1 MGVKGVYKRM
11 PTISVRFITSTD
23 TFTLQTNTV
32 EQQSD
37 AAILGSDSLV
47 EQIISFNTENN
58 MANDTPVFSLVL
70 AGLDRWDRIL
80 QSNDIVTIKVNPG
93 DGNTVV
99 NDVVMVGMVSEVK
112 KLGSYGDSSIV
123 YQVSGQSMAKA
134 LMQIKLGT
142 LQEIASITQ
151 SFGWMTSMG
160 LKQQD
165 GSVSPN
171 VVPVKKPEKT
181 VKLKTKAVPTTT
193 KTYKDIDG
201 KTFKLSDNIVIV
213 TDGSGISNNQWIQ
226 VSSIGYVKAKVINKK
241 DNLFFEGASVYVPMS
256 SKASR
261 DSFNR
266 IYDTHGNNV
275 IKLYSGKKNPKTEA
289 SDANKNTD
297 IATDENG
304 LLFSGK
310 TASDVVGTIIR
321 WFLNLSGDDLQ
332 LTSSLNNTDI
342 QYTFNGERKNF
353 GDWIELNLNS
363 RTEDEM
369 LLDQVPLM
377 SFTGSLRQLIT
388 QAQAKPYNEFYTDF
402 TSDEKA
408 MFNMRP
414 TPFEPDDWKE
424 LQGVATVLESKN
436 IIEET
441 LSRNDNE
448 VYSVFSSSIPNSIL
462 LNSISDLMMYPVY
475 FPGLTSKYGYS
486 MLEQG
491 NDYIFRSK
499 KETKT
504 KGGSDS
510 SGSSLDIASGDTV
523 TNAKNI
529 ANVLKKAGASG
540 NAIAALL
547 GTMQGESNLIPN
559 KIQAGQSYEDSPAKD
574 PTVGGYGFGLAQ
586 WDSSRRVELLRYAK
600 AQNKSWD
607 NLGLQLSFLLDHDG
621 ANSTMMKE
629 FLVSNDSI
637 DTLVGNM
644 VAKWERPGD
653 ASGEIAKRIP
663 YAKKWY
669 SDLGLS
675 SVQGKSSISTKGIG
689 IGKTLTEALKVKN
702 TSNKTL
708 TDAMGIKNKYPT
720 IGEQVAKEQAAKL
733 KKANN
738 KAKEKA
744 QIDADN
750 VDLAKKYSVY
760 LANWYGNNNS
770 FISGEIRVLGHPDYR
785 VGTVLL
791 RIDPSTDTSLAG
803 NYVYYIESVSHE
815 FSYTGGFTTVL
826 GVTRGLPE
834 SVDRF
839 ATWNSYKSP
848 LTAEK
853 PGNGQL
859 QLFNGGLFGELSVA
873 EAADKGFKEANND
886 SDDDSGSS
894 DSGEASSGSGDD
906 YPSKWR
912 DAVQDS
918 LVDDWAYYNRECVS
932 FVAWRNSQ
940 KPKYKDKKATEVPFY
955 HLGNAA
961 EWVSAKG
968 SYGVSSPKAGD
979 TAVFLQG
986 AWGGSIGA
994 YGHVAYITK
1003 VDGDN
1008 LYIEDYNAGNPMG
1021 QYNTHTIKKSD
1032 ASFFLRF

>member
-80 QSNDIVTIKVNPG
+80 QPNDIVTIKVNPG

-165 GSVSPN
+165 GSAAPN

-181 VKLKTKAVPTTT
+181 VNLKTKAVPTTT

-226 VSSIGYVKAKVINKK
+226 VSSIGYVKAKVINKN
-241 DNLFFEGASVYVPMS
+241 DNLFFEGASVYVPIS

-289 SDANKNTD
+289 SDANKNAD

-321 WFLNLSGDDLQ
+321 LFLNLSGDDLQ

-342 QYTFNGERKNF
+342 HYTFNGERKNF
-353 GDWIELNLNS
+353 GDWVELNLNS

-424 LQGVATVLESKN
+424 LQGTATVLESKN

-586 WDSSRRVELLRYAK
+586 WDSSRRVELLKYAR

-621 ANSTMMKE
+621 TNSTMMKE

-834 SVDRF
+834 SVYRF

-886 SDDDSGSS
+886 SNDDSGSS

-986 AWGGSIGA
+986 AWGGSIGS

>member
-1 MGVKGVYKRM
+1 M
-11 PTISVRFITSTD
+11 
-23 TFTLQTNTV
+23 
-32 EQQSD
+32 
-37 AAILGSDSLV
+37 
-47 EQIISFNTENN
+47 
-58 MANDTPVFSLVL
+58 
-70 AGLDRWDRIL
+70 
-80 QSNDIVTIKVNPG
+80 
-93 DGNTVV
+93 
-99 NDVVMVGMVSEVK
+99 
-112 KLGSYGDSSIV
+112 
-123 YQVSGQSMAKA
+123 
-134 LMQIKLGT
+134 
-142 LQEIASITQ
+142 
-151 SFGWMTSMG
+151 
-160 LKQQD
+160 
-165 GSVSPN
+165 
-171 VVPVKKPEKT
+171 
-181 VKLKTKAVPTTT
+181 
-193 KTYKDIDG
+193 
-201 KTFKLSDNIVIV
+201 
-213 TDGSGISNNQWIQ
+213 
-226 VSSIGYVKAKVINKK
+226 
-241 DNLFFEGASVYVPMS
+241 
-256 SKASR
+256 
-261 DSFNR
+261 
-266 IYDTHGNNV
+266 
-275 IKLYSGKKNPKTEA
+275 
-289 SDANKNTD
+289 
-297 IATDENG
+297 
-304 LLFSGK
+304 
-310 TASDVVGTIIR
+310 
-321 WFLNLSGDDLQ
+321 
-332 LTSSLNNTDI
+332 NNTDI

-653 ASGEIAKRIP
+653 ASG
-663 YAKKWY
+663 
-669 SDLGLS
+669 
-675 SVQGKSSISTKGIG
+675 
-689 IGKTLTEALKVKN
+689 
-702 TSNKTL
+702 
-708 TDAMGIKNKYPT
+708 
-720 IGEQVAKEQAAKL
+720 
-733 KKANN
+733 
-738 KAKEKA
+738 
-744 QIDADN
+744 
-750 VDLAKKYSVY
+750 
-760 LANWYGNNNS
+760 
-770 FISGEIRVLGHPDYR
+770 
-785 VGTVLL
+785 
-791 RIDPSTDTSLAG
+791 
-803 NYVYYIESVSHE
+803 
-815 FSYTGGFTTVL
+815 
-826 GVTRGLPE
+826 
-834 SVDRF
+834 
-839 ATWNSYKSP
+839 
-848 LTAEK
+848 
-853 PGNGQL
+853 
-859 QLFNGGLFGELSVA
+859 
-873 EAADKGFKEANND
+873 
-886 SDDDSGSS
+886 
-894 DSGEASSGSGDD
+894 
-906 YPSKWR
+906 
-912 DAVQDS
+912 
-918 LVDDWAYYNRECVS
+918 
-932 FVAWRNSQ
+932 
-940 KPKYKDKKATEVPFY
+940 
-955 HLGNAA
+955 
-961 EWVSAKG
+961 
-968 SYGVSSPKAGD
+968 GVS
-979 TAVFLQG
+979 
-986 AWGGSIGA
+986 
-994 YGHVAYITK
+994 
-1003 VDGDN
+1003 
-1008 LYIEDYNAGNPMG
+1008 
-1021 QYNTHTIKKSD
+1021 
-1032 ASFFLRF
+1032 

>member
-1 MGVKGVYKRM
+1 
-11 PTISVRFITSTD
+11 
-23 TFTLQTNTV
+23 
-32 EQQSD
+32 
-37 AAILGSDSLV
+37 
-47 EQIISFNTENN
+47 
-58 MANDTPVFSLVL
+58 
-70 AGLDRWDRIL
+70 
-80 QSNDIVTIKVNPG
+80 
-93 DGNTVV
+93 
-99 NDVVMVGMVSEVK
+99 
-112 KLGSYGDSSIV
+112 
-123 YQVSGQSMAKA
+123 
-134 LMQIKLGT
+134 
-142 LQEIASITQ
+142 
-151 SFGWMTSMG
+151 
-160 LKQQD
+160 
-165 GSVSPN
+165 
-171 VVPVKKPEKT
+171 
-181 VKLKTKAVPTTT
+181 
-193 KTYKDIDG
+193 
-201 KTFKLSDNIVIV
+201 
-213 TDGSGISNNQWIQ
+213 
-226 VSSIGYVKAKVINKK
+226 
-241 DNLFFEGASVYVPMS
+241 
-256 SKASR
+256 
-261 DSFNR
+261 
-266 IYDTHGNNV
+266 
-275 IKLYSGKKNPKTEA
+275 
-289 SDANKNTD
+289 
-297 IATDENG
+297 
-304 LLFSGK
+304 
-310 TASDVVGTIIR
+310 
-321 WFLNLSGDDLQ
+321 
-332 LTSSLNNTDI
+332 
-342 QYTFNGERKNF
+342 
-353 GDWIELNLNS
+353 
-363 RTEDEM
+363 
-369 LLDQVPLM
+369 
-377 SFTGSLRQLIT
+377 
-388 QAQAKPYNEFYTDF
+388 
-402 TSDEKA
+402 
-408 MFNMRP
+408 
-414 TPFEPDDWKE
+414 
-424 LQGVATVLESKN
+424 
-436 IIEET
+436 
-441 LSRNDNE
+441 
-448 VYSVFSSSIPNSIL
+448 
-462 LNSISDLMMYPVY
+462 MMYPVY

-559 KIQAGQSYEDSPAKD
+559 KIQAGQSYEDSPAND

-586 WDSSRRVELLRYAK
+586 WDSSRRVELLKYAR

-669 SDLGLS
+669 SVLGLS

-720 IGEQVAKEQAAKL
+720 IGEQVAKEQATKL